1 MRPTRYR
8 VAAAVLVG
16 LFALVTLW
24 NAASYPPG
32 AGYDASH
39 HIDYAEMLVKE
50 GRTPTQESRSEYYTP
65 PLFYAVSGAAIV
77 VGEQLGLGEPKR
89 VAQLVNAVL
98 AVLTALLV
106 LALARLLWPQ
116 RTLLQ
121 LAALG
126 FFVALPVVAKSAA
139 MFHPETLSMFLAT
152 SGLYLA
158 ARMIVRRRFG
168 IGEAAALGAVLGAGQ
183 LVRAFALWTFA
194 VVLLTLAAVALVRHS
209 PPRLVA
215 RAAAVVVVATA
226 VVAGPW
232 YVRQA
237 LLYTNPIFDQPPT
250 VAKPL
255 WERRPL
261 EFYVDPGTPELFT
274 RPWRPEMVNLA
285 IGETYTEV
293 WGDWYGVYEWD
304 ARDHDPAPGD
314 ARQLRAQQVLGVVPT
329 LLAVGGWLALLVLML
344 RRTSL
349 RARPDRLL
357 VALLPLAGIAGYL
370 YFTVSYPTRDG
381 DVLKATYLLTT
392 APAWALCFG
401 WALDRVAA
409 RVPRNKL
416 LLGTTA
422 VLAAAAA
429 LVDLRF
435 LVHGSVLGGLL

>member
-1 MRPTRYR
+1 MTVYR
-8 VAAAVLVG
+8 ALAAAIL
-16 LFALVTLW
+16 LALAAITLW
-24 NAASYPPG
+24 NARWYPPG
-32 AGYDASH
+32 MGYDAEQ
-39 HIDYAEMLVKE
+39 HIEYAELLVRE
-50 GRTPTQESRSEYYTP
+50 GRIPGPEKRSEYYTP
-65 PLFYAVSGAAIV
+65 PLFYAVSGTATAL
-77 VGEQLGLGEPKR
+77 GEELGLGEPHR
-89 VAQLVNAVL
+89 VAQAVNALVAL
-98 AVLTALLV
+98 ATALLV
-106 LALARLLWPQ
+106 LALARLLWPE
-116 RTLLQ
+116 RPVVQ
-121 LAALG
+121 LGALA

-139 MFHPETLSMFLAT
+139 MFHPDTLGMFFAAA
-152 SGLYLA
+152 GLYLA
-158 ARMIVRRRFG
+158 ARMIVRREFRVA
-168 IGEAAALGAVLGAGQ
+168 EAAALGAVLGAGQ

-194 VVLLTLAAVALVRHS
+194 VVLLTLGAVALVRYA

-215 RAAAVVVVATA
+215 RAAAVAVAATA

-237 LLYTNPIFDQPPT
+237 LLYTNPVFDQPPT

-304 ARDHDPAPGD
+304 ARDGEPSADE
-314 ARQLRAQQVLGVVPT
+314 ARQLRAQQVVGVVPT
-329 LLAVGGWLALLVLML
+329 LLAFGGWVALLVLML

-349 RARPDRLL
+349 LDRPDRLL

-370 YFTVSYPTRDG
+370 YFTVSYPTPDG

-401 WALDRVAA
+401 WALDRVAT

-416 LLGTTA
+416 LLGAAA
-422 VLAAAAA
+422 VFAGAAA